1 MSKEADY
8 KLFKNV
14 PFDGNSSTYHE
25 WRSKFVGQA
34 RLRRIVDVLTGT
46 CIIPVPNTEAKLKFG
61 TDDEKIRVR
70 DANSLL
76 VGLFESALSD
86 KVSRGKIKATTT
98 AEYQDGIAREILK
111 SLDKTHMKT
120 RPSDKANLLK
130 TFRGS
135 KLKKNENPEEFF
147 TDLNELKADLEMIFG
162 YNVTEEEIL
171 EVIIQSLNELY
182 KDTKKTL
189 LIRQNKKNSD
199 LTVELAQ
206 EAIML
211 DYDLLVEFKQISIK
225 KGKVKHDDSDEEGET
240 ALATYPSKQYK
251 GLCRLC
257 GMRGHKGEAC
267 W

>member
-1 MSKEADY
+1 M
-8 KLFKNV
+8 
-14 PFDGNSSTYHE
+14 
-25 WRSKFVGQA
+25 
-34 RLRRIVDVLTGT
+34 
-46 CIIPVPNTEAKLKFG
+46 NT
-61 TDDEKIRVR
+61 
-70 DANSLL
+70 S
-76 VGLFESALSD
+76 
-86 KVSRGKIKATTT
+86 
-98 AEYQDGIAREILK
+98 
-111 SLDKTHMKT
+111 
-120 RPSDKANLLK
+120 PSDKANLLK

-147 TDLNELKADLEMIFG
+147 TDLNELKADLEMLFG
-162 YNVTEEEIL
+162 YNVTEEEML

-189 LIRQNKKNSD
+189 LIRQNKKNSN

-225 KGKVKHDDSDEEGET
+225 KGKVKHDDSDEEGEI

-257 GMRGHKGEAC
+257 GMRGHKGDAC
-267 W
+267 RENKKNTSSRPPNWVSRKNLSSGGGKGGQTTTPNKDKKNVKCFFCDKMGHYKADCRDFKANKLLEVKRSL